1 MTYKGATYESII
13 DIKRLI
19 MVEEAKL
26 DTLKIKQKYL
36 RLRNDPE
43 RNSVRIEINL
53 QENFLKELNELLD
66 NLLNRIEF
74 LTSSME
80 NVETEVFIS
89 KFING
94 DTNQEIMD
102 RLTISQT
109 TLYRY
114 LTNIDQKLS
123 ETSFGKEISLA
134 LEVKDA

>member
-19 MVEEAKL
+19 MVEQAKL

-36 RLRNDPE
+36 RLKNDPE

-53 QENFLKELNELLD
+53 QENFIKELEELLD
-66 NLLNRIEF
+66 NLLERIEF

-102 RLTISQT
+102 KLSISQT

-114 LTNIDQKLS
+114 LTNIDRKLS
-123 ETSFGKEISLA
+123 ETSFGKEIKLA
-134 LEVKDA
+134 LETQNG

>member
-26 DTLKIKQKYL
+26 DALKVKQKYF

-43 RNSVRIEINL
+43 KNSIRIELNL
-53 QENFLKELNELLD
+53 QENFLKELNSLLD
-66 NLLNRIEF
+66 NLLERIQF

-114 LTNIDQKLS
+114 LNNIEQKLS
-123 ETSFGKEISLA
+123 ETSFGKEIKLT
-134 LEVKDA
+134 LEVED

>member
-19 MVEEAKL
+19 IVEEAKL

-43 RNSVRIEINL
+43 KNSVRIEINL
-53 QENFLKELNELLD
+53 QENFIKELQQLLD
-66 NLLNRIEF
+66 NLLEKIEF
-74 LTSSME
+74 LSSSMD
-80 NVETEVFIS
+80 NVEVEVFIS

-94 DTNQEIMD
+94 DTNQEIIEK
-102 RLTISQT
+102 LAISQT

-114 LTNIDQKLS
+114 LEKIDEKLS
-123 ETSFGKEISLA
+123 ETEFGKELQIS
-134 LEVKDA
+134 LEVK

>member
-1 MTYKGATYESII
+1 MTYNGATYESII

-19 MVEEAKL
+19 MVEQAKL

-36 RLRNDPE
+36 RLKNDPE

-53 QENFLKELNELLD
+53 QENFIKELEELLD
-66 NLLNRIEF
+66 NLLERIEF

-102 RLTISQT
+102 KLSISQT

-123 ETSFGKEISLA
+123 ETSFGKEIKLA
-134 LEVKDA
+134 LETQNG

>member
-43 RNSVRIEINL
+43 RNSIRVEINL
-53 QENFLKELNELLD
+53 QENFIKELEELLE
-66 NLLNRIEF
+66 NLLERIQF

-94 DTNQEIMD
+94 DTNQEIIEK
-102 RLTISQT
+102 LAISQT

-114 LTNIDQKLS
+114 LSSIDQKLS
-123 ETSFGKEISLA
+123 ETSFGKEIKLA
-134 LEVKDA
+134 LEI

>member
-114 LTNIDQKLS
+114 LANIDQKLS

-134 LEVKDA
+134 LEVNDA

>member
-43 RNSVRIEINL
+43 RNSVRIEINI

-114 LTNIDQKLS
+114 LANIDQKLS

>member
-19 MVEEAKL
+19 MVEEAKF
-26 DTLKIKQKYL
+26 DALKVKQKYL

-43 RNSVRIEINL
+43 KNSIRIELNL
-53 QENFLKELNELLD
+53 QENFLKELNSLLD
-66 NLLNRIEF
+66 NLLEKIQF

-114 LTNIDQKLS
+114 LNNIEQKLS
-123 ETSFGKEISLA
+123 ETSFGKEIKLT
-134 LEVKDA
+134 LEVKD

>member
-19 MVEEAKL
+19 MVEQAKL

-36 RLRNDPE
+36 RLKNDPE

-53 QENFLKELNELLD
+53 QENFIKELEELLD
-66 NLLNRIEF
+66 NLLERIEF

-94 DTNQEIMD
+94 DTNQEIID
-102 RLTISQT
+102 KLSISQT

-123 ETSFGKEISLA
+123 ETSFGKEIKLA
-134 LEVKDA
+134 LETQNG

>member
-53 QENFLKELNELLD
+53 QENFIKELNELLD

-114 LTNIDQKLS
+114 LANIEQKLS

-134 LEVKDA
+134 LEVKES

>member
-43 RNSVRIEINL
+43 RNSVRIEINI
-53 QENFLKELNELLD
+53 QENFIKELNELLQGLID
-66 NLLNRIEF
+66 KIEF
-74 LTSSME
+74 LSSSMD
-80 NVETEVFIS
+80 NVEVQIFLA
-89 KFING
+89 KFVNG
-94 DTNQEIMD
+94 DTNQEIID
-102 RLTISQT
+102 KLTISQT

-114 LTNIDQKLS
+114 LDKIDEKLS
-123 ETSFGKEISLA
+123 ETTFGKDLQKA
-134 LEVKDA
+134 LEVKEA

>member
-19 MVEEAKL
+19 IVEEAKL

-43 RNSVRIEINL
+43 KNSVRIEINL
-53 QENFLKELNELLD
+53 QENFIKELQTLLN
-66 NLLNRIEF
+66 NLLEKIEF
-74 LTSSME
+74 LSSSMD
-80 NVETEVFIS
+80 NVEVSIFIA

-94 DTNQEIMD
+94 DTNQEIIEK
-102 RLTISQT
+102 LAVSQT

-114 LTNIDQKLS
+114 LEKIDEKLS
-123 ETSFGKEISLA
+123 KTQFGKELQLS
-134 LEVKDA
+134 LEVKEG

>member
-1 MTYKGATYESII
+1 M
-13 DIKRLI
+13 
-19 MVEEAKL
+19 
-26 DTLKIKQKYL
+26 
-36 RLRNDPE
+36 
-43 RNSVRIEINL
+43 
-53 QENFLKELNELLD
+53 LD

>member
-114 LTNIDQKLS
+114 LANIDQKLS

>member
-19 MVEEAKL
+19 MVEQAKL

-36 RLRNDPE
+36 RLKNDPE

-53 QENFLKELNELLD
+53 QENFIKELEELLD
-66 NLLNRIEF
+66 NLLERIEF

-102 RLTISQT
+102 KLSISQT

-123 ETSFGKEISLA
+123 ETSFGKEIKLA
-134 LEVKDA
+134 LETQNG

>member
-19 MVEEAKL
+19 IVEEAKL

-43 RNSVRIEINL
+43 KNSVRIEINL
-53 QENFLKELNELLD
+53 QENFIKELQTLLN
-66 NLLNRIEF
+66 NLLEKIEF
-74 LTSSME
+74 LSSSMD
-80 NVETEVFIS
+80 NVEVSIFIA

-94 DTNQEIMD
+94 DTNQEIIEN
-102 RLTISQT
+102 LAISQT

-114 LTNIDQKLS
+114 LEKIDEKLS
-123 ETSFGKEISLA
+123 ETEFGKELQIS
-134 LEVKDA
+134 LEVK